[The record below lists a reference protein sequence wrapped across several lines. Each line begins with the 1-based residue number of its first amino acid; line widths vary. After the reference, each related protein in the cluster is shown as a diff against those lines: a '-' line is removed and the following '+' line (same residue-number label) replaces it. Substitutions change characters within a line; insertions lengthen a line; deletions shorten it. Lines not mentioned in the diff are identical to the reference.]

1 MTTLETPRTY
11 AGAGTVTTTLER
23 LHRWIGAASKATADT
38 KDHRQVL
45 RHILITAGTD
55 EGTLAVATDAYTLAA
70 LLIETEHNGET
81 FIVPAKELL
90 AATKQAYKVKAAR
103 AMSATLSCDGTTW
116 TLASGNETWGGA
128 VTCDVDLFPKW
139 RGLLNND
146 GTVQSAA
153 FGATTFGTI
162 ADMLDTLGDSA
173 ALFIDHMEDK
183 RAMVG
188 HIVGGDGINGK
199 VAVMSMRAKSNPQP
213 L

>member
-1 MTTLETPRTY
+1 M
-11 AGAGTVTTTLER
+11 
-23 LHRWIGAASKATADT
+23 
-38 KDHRQVL
+38 
-45 RHILITAGTD
+45 
-55 EGTLAVATDAYTLAA
+55 ATDGYTLAA
-70 LLIETEHNGET
+70 LRIETEHNGET
-81 FIVPAKELL
+81 FIVPANELL

-116 TLASGNETWGGA
+116 ALASGTETWGGA
-128 VTCDVDLFPKW
+128 VTCDLDLFPKW
-139 RGLLNND
+139 RGMFDND

-153 FGATTFGTI
+153 FGATTFGAI
-162 ADMLDTLGDSA
+162 ADMLDALGGA